1 VTKHVGE
8 LITREEYII
17 ECMESNVRRV
27 HEIGFTQQDSC
38 ETWANSRN
46 EIDFKHKK

>member
-1 VTKHVGE
+1 
-8 LITREEYII
+8 
-17 ECMESNVRRV
+17 MESNVRRV

-46 EIDFKHKK
+46 EIDFKHKNWDLVEVWQEIETP